1 MKNFNFFLGLNFGYR
16 LYSVTDSLSKTLQEK
31 KMSAV
36 SGQLLAHLTAHT
48 FEKMGSDESFN
59 QFYD

>member
-1 MKNFNFFLGLNFGYR
+1 
-16 LYSVTDSLSKTLQEK
+16 
-31 KMSAV
+31 MSAV

>member
-1 MKNFNFFLGLNFGYR
+1 
-16 LYSVTDSLSKTLQEK
+16 
-31 KMSAV
+31 MSAV

-48 FEKMGSDESFN
+48 VEKMRSDESFN